1 MVPKKKTINMVCVVV
16 AAFLMAPMGTAAAS
30 PTPSG
35 AGPDAAPSAQPA
47 TECSDNGAETTGAE
61 QDDAYDMTL
70 IDGAPAER
78 LAADVAALV
87 GDGEV
92 TVHASAEALAR
103 DGAKAY
109 QIKADSD
116 QPQHTSVSVPISG
129 GYSEPLSNLTV
140 LLDAEGAV
148 VQYAETLYSQADS
161 GNFHISSYVDGA
173 LTKSGD
179 TGIPFVGDE
188 QLRDEVAAANE
199 AVAESASTGAC
210 VAAVLGVSGAVGA
223 AIAYACVGSCSVP
236 MTPVTAPVCAACI
249 GGFAVVGGASI
260 TAIAS
265 CF

>member
-1 MVPKKKTINMVCVVV
+1 MIGVVT
-16 AAFLMAPMGTAAAS
+16 AAFLMIPAGTAVAS
-30 PTPSG
+30 PTPPR
-35 AGPDAAPSAQPA
+35 AGSVEVSSAQSA
-47 TECSDNGAETTGAE
+47 TECSDNGAVVAGAN
-61 QDDAYDMTL
+61 QDDAYDMAL
-70 IDGAPAER
+70 IEGAPAER
-78 LAADVAALV
+78 LTADVSALV

-92 TVHASAEALAR
+92 TVHASAEALVR
-103 DGAKAY
+103 DEAKAY
-109 QIKADSD
+109 QIETDSD

-140 LLDAEGAV
+140 LFDAEGAV
-148 VQYAETLYSQADS
+148 IQYAETLYSQADS

-173 LTKSGD
+173 LTQSED

-188 QLRDEVAAANE
+188 QLRDETAAANE
-199 AVAESASTGAC
+199 AVAESANTGAC

-236 MTPVTAPVCAACI
+236 MTPVTAPVCAACV